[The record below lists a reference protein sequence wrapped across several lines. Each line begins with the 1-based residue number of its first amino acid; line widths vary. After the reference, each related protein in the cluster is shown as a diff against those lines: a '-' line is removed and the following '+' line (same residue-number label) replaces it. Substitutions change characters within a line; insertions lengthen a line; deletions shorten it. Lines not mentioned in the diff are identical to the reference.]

1 MSNRH
6 PLHDE
11 YPEYSK
17 DQEIHDL
24 QDIISGLETKIE
36 SLEKKL
42 LLHDVIVSDFC
53 ECTYIRHNDTWTTE
67 DGKAVCCH
75 CRLPKQK

>member
-1 MSNRH
+1 MNNRH

-36 SLEKKL
+36 NLEKQL
-42 LLHDVIVSDFC
+42 LIHDVVHSSGLI
-53 ECTYIRHNDTWTTE
+53 N
-67 DGKAVCCH
+67 
-75 CRLPKQK
+75 